1 MSSFNE
7 VAKAT
12 NSSVY
17 DELGLNK
24 KPKSSFENSNQVLG
38 QDDFLKLMTTQLQN
52 QDPFSPMEN
61 GDFIAQMAQFS
72 TVTGIDQVNE
82 SLQGLSNQYA
92 QGRIATAVNLLGH
105 SVLVPSAVAKLD
117 EDGVIHGVLELP
129 EPSTST
135 SVNFYDLKTD
145 ELLHTLDLGPTAAG
159 TVGFSWDEIPT
170 ELIDNKTTFR
180 LEAKASFASGEF
192 ELKPSVYAAVMS
204 VSNDMI
210 DQRVE
215 LTTSTED
222 KFELS
227 EITKFK

>member
-105 SVLVPSAVAKLD
+105 SVLVPSAVAKVD
-117 EDGVIHGVLELP
+117 EDGV
-129 EPSTST
+129 
-135 SVNFYDLKTD
+135 
-145 ELLHTLDLGPTAAG
+145 
-159 TVGFSWDEIPT
+159 
-170 ELIDNKTTFR
+170 
-180 LEAKASFASGEF
+180 
-192 ELKPSVYAAVMS
+192 
-204 VSNDMI
+204 MI
-210 DQRVE
+210 GRAHV
-215 LTTSTED
+215 
-222 KFELS
+222 
-227 EITKFK
+227 